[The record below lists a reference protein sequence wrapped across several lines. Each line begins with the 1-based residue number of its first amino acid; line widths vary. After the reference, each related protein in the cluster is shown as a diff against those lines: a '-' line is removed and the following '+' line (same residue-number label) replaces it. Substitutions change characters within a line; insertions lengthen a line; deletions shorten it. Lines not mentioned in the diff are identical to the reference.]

1 MTEQK
6 EGWFEVETSYKGAKK
21 ELSYLVQTINTAVET
36 GQTDISEHLFKSI
49 AKTLE
54 SLNERLKVLEE
65 KA

>member
-6 EGWFEVETSYKGAKK
+6 EGWFEVETSYEGAKK